1 MKTKSNRVSARLGV
15 GLLGLLLVSLPAAA
29 ASGVVTLSNPHAKAA
44 ERVWT
49 AERFAA
55 AQPMPLQQA
64 DRDMAGI
71 PEASSWTADSSAAVV
86 SAAGRAPV
94 AGIRADGTNRLF
106 SPEDRD
112 LSQAA
117 ADDLGSIGEPASG
130 SAKGYFTSARLVPT
144 SADRSYPYST
154 AGKLFF
160 HIPSQGDFYCSAS
173 VIRAR
178 LIATAGQCVHSG
190 TASPGFFTDFQFVP
204 AYRDGAAPFET
215 WDWQY
220 VAVTSTWSGGNG
232 KFPNAADYA
241 LIELEDRVISGS
253 TRKIGDVVGY
263 LGYIIQKLRPNHAH
277 ILGYTSTFD
286 SGEKLHQVTA
296 QALRNAAQNNVEYG
310 SDMRGGS
317 AGGPLIQDFGDNP
330 SLAKWI
336 GAISYTNTSTAV
348 KVQGASIPDSRFTSL
363 LNTACAHRAGN
374 C

>member
-1 MKTKSNRVSARLGV
+1 MNTGWNRVPALLGV
-15 GLLGLLLVSLPAAA
+15 ALVLASLPAAA
-29 ASGVVTLSNPHAKAA
+29 ASGVMTLSNPHTKGV

-49 AERFAA
+49 AERLAA
-55 AQPMPLQQA
+55 AQAMPLQDV
-64 DRDMAGI
+64 DRDGLEGI
-71 PEASSWTADSSAAVV
+71 PEASSWIADESGTGFSAE
-86 SAAGRAPV
+86 GRAPI

-106 SPEDRD
+106 SAEDREMA
-112 LSQAA
+112 QAFEE
-117 ADDLGSIGEPASG
+117 DLGSIHEPASG

-154 AGKLFF
+154 VGKLFF
-160 HIPSQGDFYCSAS
+160 HIPNNGDFYCSAA

-190 TASPGFFTDFQFVP
+190 TASPGFYTDFEFVP
-204 AYRDGAAPFET
+204 AYRDGVAPFET
-215 WDWQY
+215 WEWEY
-220 VAVTSTWSGGNG
+220 LIVHSTWTGSNG
-232 KFPNAADYA
+232 KLPNAADYA
-241 LIELEDRVISGS
+241 LIELEDKVISGA

-263 LGYIIQKLRPNHAH
+263 LGYIIQRLRPNHAH
-277 ILGYTSTFD
+277 LLGYASNFD

-317 AGGPLIQDFGDNP
+317 GGGPLIQDFGDNP

-336 GAISYTNTSTAV
+336 GAISYYNNSIPV
-348 KVQGASIPDSRFTSL
+348 KVQGASIPDSRFTGL